1 MHFIYTLWSGGY
13 GSLRCLARTPQV
25 GQRRFVVRIPP
36 YTYIIEWSDVDMC
49 FLGSIVE
56 LERNMTCGQTREEVF
71 SNLKEALV
79 SYVTTSLENNM
90 EIPEPLK
97 IKNFKGNITYRTSK
111 ERHYQLAKQ
120 AKLYGKSINAFIDEA
135 IGEKLLLLK

>member
-1 MHFIYTLWSGGY
+1 MNKKNLDYYLD
-13 GSLRCLARTPQV
+13 L
-25 GQRRFVVRIPP
+25 P
-36 YTYIIEWSDVDMC
+36 YSYIIEWSDVDGC

-56 LERNMTCGQTREEVF
+56 LEHNMTCGQTREEVL
-71 SNLKEALV
+71 SNLKEALA
-79 SYVTTSLENNM
+79 SYGTTSFAHNM

-97 IKNFKGNITYRTSK
+97 GNNFKGNIMYRTSK

-135 IGEKLLLLK
+135 IGEKLSKTT

>member
-1 MHFIYTLWSGGY
+1 MTKKKADYYLN
-13 GSLRCLARTPQV
+13 V
-25 GQRRFVVRIPP
+25 P
-36 YTYIIEWSDVDMC
+36 YTYIIEWSDVDEC

-56 LERNMTCGQTREEVF
+56 LERNMTCGQTREEVL

-79 SYVTTSLENNM
+79 SYVKTSIDNKM

-97 IKNFKGNITYRTSK
+97 IKNFRGNITYRTSQ
-111 ERHYQLAKQ
+111 ERHYRLAKQ

-135 IGEKLLLLK
+135 IREKLKVAQSN

>member
-1 MHFIYTLWSGGY
+1 MIKKDLKYYLN
-13 GSLRCLARTPQV
+13 L
-25 GQRRFVVRIPP
+25 P
-36 YTYIIEWSDVDMC
+36 YTYVIEWSDPDMC

-56 LERNMTCGQTREEVF
+56 LERNMTYGKTREEVF
-71 SNLKEALV
+71 FNFKEALI
-79 SYVTTSLENNM
+79 SYITTSLKNNM

-97 IKNFKGNITYRTSK
+97 IKDFKGNITYRTSK

-120 AKLYGKSINAFIDEA
+120 AKLYGKSINTFIDEA

>member
-1 MHFIYTLWSGGY
+1 MAKKNLNYYLN
-13 GSLRCLARTPQV
+13 L
-25 GQRRFVVRIPP
+25 P
-36 YTYIIEWSDVDMC
+36 YSYIIEWSDVDEC

-56 LERNMTCGQTREEVF
+56 LERNMTCGQTREEVLA
-71 SNLKEALV
+71 NLKEALA
-79 SYVTTSLENNM
+79 SYVTTSLANSM

-97 IKNFKGNITYRTSK
+97 IMDFKGNITYRTSK

-135 IGEKLLLLK
+135 IGEKLIKTI